1 MSSKKLG
8 GDNPLRQKAVNLFY
22 LIFLILLFSF
32 VQSDF
37 LDSTIHSI
45 KAMEVMTQEYGQ
57 LNTDKSINFLRM
69 LPSDE
74 ALFEETRQSLIE
86 VETLSKNTLEYI
98 NDLKKKII
106 EVDKFNDYGYYKNGR
121 EESTS
126 NMLMI
131 SEQRADSLF
140 KKLNGYKQSIS
151 KYLSEKEF
159 AYVNELL
166 PLNPYEMNS
175 EGHLIEANNFYF
187 KRAPLYISV
196 LNLTQFASRIERIKI
211 FVSDKIMR
219 QVLEDNAA
227 NLPIEGYKFTENENI
242 QDYFGSNTV
251 QDFFEKLDPIK
262 YSKNEELKEPNNRF
276 TQFFIESLNDSV
288 HVVGQPIK
296 FDISFDS
303 STVKKVLISVQSSKG
318 TEYFSLN
325 KSGKFLYFPNKK
337 GNYNFTF
344 SNDKKKSQKSIIVID
359 AEPVLENTRLSTLY
373 IGIDNPLSIKTS
385 EFDEEDNLI
394 AEIND
399 GNVIRKGNIFYARVY
414 KKGIV
419 QIKIFVQKPYGKIK
433 VAEKSFVVRELQ
445 APMPSINKFLS
456 GATVSVEDV
465 KKFSDIQIKTDE
477 YLVDE
482 LVYVADFD
490 FIAITSTTNK
500 VSVKIKNVGASLNND
515 IRNALENVQSGDLLI
530 FNNIRTLS
538 SRGTEIVIPNL
549 TLTVN

>member
-1 MSSKKLG
+1 
-8 GDNPLRQKAVNLFY
+8 
-22 LIFLILLFSF
+22 
-32 VQSDF
+32 
-37 LDSTIHSI
+37 
-45 KAMEVMTQEYGQ
+45 MEVMTQEYGQ